1 MQASSAP
8 FQPQYLPQQPQ
19 YHNQGMPPAMYYT
32 VPPNQ
37 PMQQSQ
43 QPNQTS
49 NPTIQMN
56 NRTKP
61 KPKRTKKIVI
71 RDLKNHKDVTE
82 QILSHTSAANGRSG
96 STPPLTNSTAQTES
110 SIIQAQFVARFAA
123 RVGGEKC
130 KQDNEKKTDETDKN
144 KQLQERT
151 DHEIRTEVN
160 KQGNGSIAANEIHA
174 KDLPPNDMETLN
186 KVSSSGVENR
196 TESPK
201 YTTGNT
207 HLNQGSQTL
216 QEITE
221 KLKKN
226 MKSDG
231 REATIKSGASEKK
244 EKATDV
250 SDKVPENNVNTA
262 EGKTSNENMVNPGPV
277 EQIKSDNKDSSLDN
291 AQNGVEGTKSLDSEA
306 AHADISS
313 DETGKKVEAI
323 SDSKEVVGQQPTQTS
338 NPAIQTHNL
347 TKPKPKRTS
356 KIVIRD
362 PQMLEHSLSKGRWL

>member
-1 MQASSAP
+1 
-8 FQPQYLPQQPQ
+8 
-19 YHNQGMPPAMYYT
+19 
-32 VPPNQ
+32 
-37 PMQQSQ
+37 
-43 QPNQTS
+43 
-49 NPTIQMN
+49 
-56 NRTKP
+56 
-61 KPKRTKKIVI
+61 
-71 RDLKNHKDVTE
+71 
-82 QILSHTSAANGRSG
+82 
-96 STPPLTNSTAQTES
+96 
-110 SIIQAQFVARFAA
+110 
-123 RVGGEKC
+123 
-130 KQDNEKKTDETDKN
+130 
-144 KQLQERT
+144 
-151 DHEIRTEVN
+151 
-160 KQGNGSIAANEIHA
+160 
-174 KDLPPNDMETLN
+174 METLN

-216 QEITE
+216 QEMT
-221 KLKKN
+221 
-226 MKSDG
+226 G

-338 NPAIQTHNL
+338 NPANQTHNL